1 MPSLRSVRLPSSS
14 TLVALVLA
22 AVSLAAP
29 LHAQGARGAPPA
41 RVVVGLVDLK
51 VLLRE
56 TPGRD
61 QVDSEFALEQ
71 ARMRVQVR
79 EAGDSLKAAVE
90 EFTRTE
96 DALRPREREAYTM
109 VLRARELAF
118 EDMIAQL
125 GLAIETRRAALEAPL
140 LARVRAAVR
149 TVRAR
154 EGVQL
159 VLDSGATT
167 AIVDAD
173 EVIDL
178 TAKVL
183 VELRRATR

>member
-1 MPSLRSVRLPSSS
+1 MPPLSRLRRPSLL
-14 TLVALVLA
+14 AVLA
-22 AVSLAAP
+22 LAVAAAP
-29 LHAQGARGAPPA
+29 LPATLHAQGARGGAAP
-41 RVVVGLVDLK
+41 RVVVGLVDLR

-61 QVDSEFALEQ
+61 QIESEFALEQ
-71 ARMRVQVR
+71 AH
-79 EAGDSLKAAVE
+79 
-90 EFTRTE
+90 
-96 DALRPREREAYTM
+96 ALRPREREAYTM

-125 GLAIETRRAALEAPL
+125 GLAAETRRSALEAPL
-140 LARVRAAVR
+140 LTRVRAAVR
-149 TVRAR
+149 VVRER

-159 VLDSGATT
+159 VLDSGAMP

-173 EVIDL
+173 AVIDL
-178 TAKVL
+178 TPKVL

>member
-1 MPSLRSVRLPSSS
+1 MPPLSRLRRPSLL
-14 TLVALVLA
+14 AVLA
-22 AVSLAAP
+22 LAVAAAP
-29 LHAQGARGAPPA
+29 LPATLHAQGARGGAAP
-41 RVVVGLVDLK
+41 RVVVGLVDLR

-61 QVDSEFALEQ
+61 QIESEFALEQ

-96 DALRPREREAYTM
+96 NALRPREREAYTM

-125 GLAIETRRAALEAPL
+125 GLAAETRRSALEAPL
-140 LARVRAAVR
+140 LTRVRAAVR
-149 TVRAR
+149 VVRER

-159 VLDSGATT
+159 VLDSGAMP

-173 EVIDL
+173 AVIDL
-178 TAKVL
+178 TPKVL